1 MGESLIKC
9 PKDPKIQYY
18 REVCTEIFRKGN
30 LRKWCKHCEVFHDQ
44 KKSVGDAQYIHL
56 LKSFKVCRKGWKMM
70 YR

>member
-1 MGESLIKC
+1 MGKSLIKC

-44 KKSVGDAQYIHL
+44 KKSVGDAQ
-56 LKSFKVCRKGWKMM
+56 
-70 YR
+70 